1 MIDGVKLRSLE
12 MHRDDR
18 GHLTELFRRD
28 WAGDLDAFTP
38 QQWHILASRAGSL
51 RGMHAH
57 ARHDD
62 FKIVIHGEVTLG
74 LKDLRSG
81 STTED
86 EAEALELSGQE
97 CVGVLI
103 PAGVA
108 HGILSRSDSITLVGV
123 TMLYDPGDDFECDW
137 ADADL
142 GIEWPEVPTL
152 LSERDRHAGTLAEL
166 RSKLQHA
173 RAQPAVS

>member
-1 MIDGVKLRSLE
+1 MIEGVKLRTLE

-28 WAGDLDAFTP
+28 WSAELDAFTP
-38 QQWHILASRAGSL
+38 QQWHILTSRAGSL

-81 STTED
+81 SATED
-86 EAEALELSGQE
+86 EADVLELSGQT

-108 HGILSRSDSITLVGV
+108 HGILSLSDSITMVGV
-123 TMLYDPGDDFECDW
+123 TMPYDPGDDFECDW
-137 ADADL
+137 ADPEL
-142 GIEWPEVPTL
+142 GIEWPGVPTL
-152 LSERDRHAGTLAEL
+152 LSERDRHAGTMAEL
-166 RSKLQHA
+166 RSRLRHA
-173 RAQPAVS
+173 RALPALS